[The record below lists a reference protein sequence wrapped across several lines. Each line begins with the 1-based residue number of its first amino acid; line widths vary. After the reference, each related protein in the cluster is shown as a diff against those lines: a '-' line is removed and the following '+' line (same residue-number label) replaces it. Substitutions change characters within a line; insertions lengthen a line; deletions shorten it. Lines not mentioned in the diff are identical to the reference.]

1 MEQHSTESHRQKLNK
16 LCRLCGNRVLT
27 KAEKARNRKKLLC
40 GDFTSDILMI
50 FNVYVQRHNGFQ
62 PKYFFCYKCL
72 KKMGNLKKRGSEE
85 TLENAL
91 MIAAKAEKMWVE
103 CDVNVSESECVVCVQ
118 FYNTCLGNRQFKQ
131 TNNRLA
137 TTANE
142 ELTDNI
148 TLDLDMEKPST
159 ETTPTDDNSAHNTT
173 LDIDDAL
180 TNTTLSDDDLTD
192 STTLDIDSSA
202 TSITHSDKIDQTSE
216 VSEFTSP
223 TPAHTATKERNISTY
238 NQNCSTVSQSTTQTT
253 PPRQKLIL
261 VECATSPMFKEDFKP
276 KQLPDIHT
284 PLTDMEEQQHT
295 NFIKRKLAQS
305 NSSIITC
312 KTRGQPISVM
322 KITNPRKSSADSS
335 ASTKRKL
342 SQHIETTREA
352 IAGTS
357 KEATQKQHTHELN
370 RLSNPVCREVFK
382 KTGLE
387 SRVHIDKHHALAMK
401 EAVGLTYSQQRELRH
416 FMRESGVRIAH
427 EGAERKV
434 ANELIGNESL
444 SSYSLLARGWLE
456 NQW

>member
-1 MEQHSTESHRQKLNK
+1 MEQHSTESHRQKLNE

-27 KAEKARNRKKLLC
+27 KAEKTRNRKKLLC

-50 FNVYVQRHNGFQ
+50 FNVYVQRDNGFQ
-62 PKYFFCYKCL
+62 PKYFCYKCL
-72 KKMGNLKKRGSEE
+72 KKMGNFKKRGSEE
-85 TLENAL
+85 TLENAR
-91 MIAAKAEKMWVE
+91 MFAAKAEKMWVE

-118 FYNTCLGNRQFKQ
+118 FYNTSLGNRQFKQ

-180 TNTTLSDDDLTD
+180 INTARSDDDLTD

-216 VSEFTSP
+216 VSEFTFP
-223 TPAHTATKERNISTY
+223 TPAHTATKERNISTH

-312 KTRGQPISVM
+312 KTRGQPLSVM

-335 ASTKRKL
+335 ASTKRKRL
-342 SQHIETTREA
+342 QHMETTREA

-357 KEATQKQHTHELN
+357 KEATQKTAHT
-370 RLSNPVCREVFK
+370 
-382 KTGLE
+382 
-387 SRVHIDKHHALAMK
+387 
-401 EAVGLTYSQQRELRH
+401 
-416 FMRESGVRIAH
+416 
-427 EGAERKV
+427 
-434 ANELIGNESL
+434 
-444 SSYSLLARGWLE
+444 
-456 NQW
+456 